1 MTLDRIPVVR
11 DLVRF
16 FRSDRLGL
24 LVEVH
29 AARGIGRRPGVN
41 VTVTNP
47 SPVDLYLESVGMI
60 FADGSAFGD
69 WVGVELPVGSE
80 PHVSWYGLAELEAR
94 IGRRDPIGGLQHV
107 FAATSVGTSR
117 LSVDRRRL
125 RAEATAMD
133 SDASALDGS
142 APPV

>member
-11 DLVRF
+11 DLVKF

-29 AARGIGRRPGVN
+29 AARGNGPRPGLSVS
-41 VTVTNP
+41 VTNP
-47 SPVDLYLESVGMI
+47 TPVDLYLESIGMV

-69 WVGVELPVGSE
+69 WVGTELRVGSE

-94 IGRRDPIGGLQHV
+94 IGRPDPIGGLQHV

-125 RAEATAMD
+125 RAEATALD
-133 SDASALDGS
+133 EEAPALDGS
-142 APPV
+142 APRV